1 MATGQTV
8 KIIMIKDA
16 TLSIMSWSA
25 DIPNVGMPSVT
36 VKLITLSVI
45 ILNVIMLN
53 VVMLSVVSPKKAAFH
68 FFKNR
73 S

>member
-1 MATGQTV
+1 M
-8 KIIMIKDA
+8 
-16 TLSIMSWSA
+16 
-25 DIPNVGMPSVT
+25 PNVGMPSVT

-53 VVMLSVVSPKKAAFH
+53 VVMLSVDSPKNAAFH

-73 S
+73 SRKILMGAP